1 MRFFILLQKRGIMRK
16 ISFVFILKNCH
27 GPAIAKE
34 KDFGSFSIKLFSWL
48 FIIFLL
54 NSISHP
60 TLAQENSL
68 PSGIRADLSLTPHF
82 TSLLD
87 TVQSNDTS
95 LANALPPVTEPKLL
109 PDNMSLGEK
118 ILWGKNGLV
127 HKLGIEP
134 PLSPQERMGEL
145 RLRRDMLIAHQIG
158 GFTTLAL
165 MYTADYFGQQVI
177 DGHRRMGD
185 LHQIFV
191 AATIVSYAATGLLA
205 VLSPPPL
212 IRRNEVGTTTIHK
225 TLAWIHLIGMI
236 VTPIIGSTIRHR
248 RVFNMDR
255 AHFHQI
261 SGYITT
267 AVLTAAMLV
276 IVF

>member
-1 MRFFILLQKRGIMRK
+1 MEEVPGDDRLINF
-16 ISFVFILKNCH
+16 H
-27 GPAIAKE
+27 GSAIVNEKE
-34 KDFGSFSIKLFSWL
+34 ITSFSAKFFLVIILI
-48 FIIFLL
+48 FIF
-54 NSISHP
+54 NYFNKP
-60 TLAQENSL
+60 VYAQENSL
-68 PSGIRADLSLTPHF
+68 PSGIRADLTYFPRLNEVT
-82 TSLLD
+82 D
-87 TVQSNDTS
+87 TTQSNDTS
-95 LANALPPVTEPKLL
+95 LVNALPPMTEPKLL
-109 PDNMSLGEK
+109 PNRMSLGEK
-118 ILWGKNGLV
+118 ILWGRNGLV
-127 HKLGIEP
+127 HTLGIEP

-145 RLRRDMLIAHQIG
+145 KLRRDMLTAHQIG

-177 DGHRRMGD
+177 DGHRKMGD
-185 LHQIFV
+185 IHQAFV

-212 IRRNEVGTTTIHK
+212 IRRNEVGTVTIHK

-236 VTPIIGSTIRHR
+236 VTPIIGSTIRHH

-255 AHFHQI
+255 AHFHQVA
-261 SGYITT
+261 GYLTT

>member
-1 MRFFILLQKRGIMRK
+1 MKKNPGDDKSFKRHGIAIVNEKGAVPFSAKLLLLVFLIFVSDY
-16 ISFVFILKNCH
+16 ISNPVF
-27 GPAIAKE
+27 
-34 KDFGSFSIKLFSWL
+34 
-48 FIIFLL
+48 
-54 NSISHP
+54 
-60 TLAQENSL
+60 AQENSL
-68 PSGIRADLSLTPHF
+68 PSGIRADLTYFPRMNEV
-82 TSLLD
+82 TD
-87 TVQSNDTS
+87 TTISNDTS
-95 LANALPPVTEPKLL
+95 LVNALPPMTEPKLL
-109 PDNMSLGEK
+109 PNHMSLGEK

-127 HKLGIEP
+127 HTLGIEP

-145 RLRRDMLIAHQIG
+145 KLRRDMLTAHQIG

-185 LHQIFV
+185 IHQAFV

-205 VLSPPPL
+205 ILSPPPL
-212 IRRNEVGTTTIHK
+212 IRRNEIGTVTIHK
-225 TLAWIHLIGMI
+225 TLAWIHFIGMI
-236 VTPIIGSTIRHR
+236 VTPIIGSTIRHH

-255 AHFHQI
+255 AHFHQVA
-261 SGYITT
+261 GYLTT